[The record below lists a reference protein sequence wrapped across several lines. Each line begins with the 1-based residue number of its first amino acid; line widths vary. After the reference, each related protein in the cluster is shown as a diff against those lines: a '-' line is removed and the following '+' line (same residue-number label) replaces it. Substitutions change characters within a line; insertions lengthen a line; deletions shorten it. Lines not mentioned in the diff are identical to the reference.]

1 MRMKPLIA
9 FMILFVSMISC
20 SIEEGDDHGDPNQ
33 PLVFTSLTAEKYTI
47 APGETTKITAVATG
61 YWITYTWTKT
71 AGDILG
77 SGSQVVYAVSPC
89 HLGTNKITC
98 TVTDSKNVSQSKE
111 ITIVVE

>member
-1 MRMKPLIA
+1 MRMKQLTAIA
-9 FMILFVSMISC
+9 FLLVSMISC
-20 SIEEGDDHGDPNQ
+20 TLDEGDDHGEPNQ
-33 PLVFTSLTAEKYTI
+33 PLVFTSLTAEKSTI
-47 APGETTKITAVATG
+47 APGESTKITAVATG
-61 YWITYTWTKT
+61 YRISYNWTKS

-98 TVTDSKNVSQSKE
+98 TVTDGKNASQSKE